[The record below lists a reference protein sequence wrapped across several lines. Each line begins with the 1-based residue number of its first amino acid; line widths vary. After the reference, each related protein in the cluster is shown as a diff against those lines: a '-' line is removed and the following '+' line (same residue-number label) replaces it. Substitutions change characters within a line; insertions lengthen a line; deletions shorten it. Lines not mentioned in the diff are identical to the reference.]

1 MRTREEQFT
10 QFFLILSNTI
20 FIIVLVILF
29 FLHTLKLSFLKD
41 RKPQSKAVHNH
52 PLPIW
57 TLGLYNNVS
66 PLPSLP
72 QTDITIIPTAVG
84 DVCHLNIN
92 KVVLRDLLK
101 RLMLPFFYALR
112 CWKMHL
118 CFSTYSCSDY
128 NSFAFIR
135 FPICVTISHWVTSS
149 QSVNPLCKYCKAW
162 TNTSS

>member
-72 QTDITIIPTAVG
+72 QTDNNHNSYGCWRCLSPEHKQSCSEGFAETTDAAVLLRTE
-84 DVCHLNIN
+84 VLKNASLFLNIFMF
-92 KVVLRDLLK
+92 
-101 RLMLPFFYALR
+101 RLQFILIHSFS
-112 CWKMHL
+112 HL
-118 CFSTYSCSDY
+118 CNYITL
-128 NSFAFIR
+128 
-135 FPICVTISHWVTSS
+135 SHFLTVS
-149 QSVNPLCKYCKAW
+149 
-162 TNTSS
+162 